1 MTGNDTGDDRVQRL
15 RRPDGNTVAYATT
28 SGRTPTVAF
37 LGGFRSDMTGT
48 KAMALEAWAGRT
60 GRAFVRFDYLG
71 HGQSS
76 GRFEDGTI
84 GRWLDDSLAVLDQ
97 LTEGKLVL
105 VGSSMGG
112 WLSLLAARARPERL
126 AGLVLIAAAPD
137 FTERML
143 MKGLSPEDRER
154 LQGEGRLERPSQY
167 SPEPSVFTWKLIE
180 EGRDHL
186 LLDKKLA
193 LPCPV
198 RLLHGQSD
206 PDVPWEYSLQIA
218 EHLEAP
224 EVITTLIKGG
234 DHRLSTP
241 ADIARLIAAVEE
253 LVGGP
258 RDGQGVTSLQ
268 EVIRWAMAR
277 TPSR

>member
-1 MTGNDTGDDRVQRL
+1 MTGDDRVQKL
-15 RRPDGNTVAYATT
+15 PRPDGNDIAYAR
-28 SGRTPTVAF
+28 SAGRGPTVVF

-48 KAMALEAWAGRT
+48 KAMALEAWARARGQ
-60 GRAFVRFDYLG
+60 AFVRFDYLG

-76 GRFEDGTI
+76 GRFEVGTI
-84 GRWLDDSLAVLDQ
+84 GRWLDDSLAVLDR
-97 LTEGKLVL
+97 LTEGPLVL

-137 FTERML
+137 FTERL
-143 MKGLSPEDRER
+143 LLGSLSPQDRATLER
-154 LQGEGRLERPSQY
+154 EGRLEKPSQY

-180 EGRDHL
+180 EGRRHL
-186 LLDKKLA
+186 LLDRPLA

-198 RLLHGQSD
+198 RLLHGQAD

-218 EHLEAP
+218 QHLDAP
-224 EVITTLIKGG
+224 DVVTTFIKGG

-241 ADIARLIAAVEE
+241 ADIARLVATVEE
-253 LVGGP
+253 L
-258 RDGQGVTSLQ
+258 
-268 EVIRWAMAR
+268 A
-277 TPSR
+277 

>member
-1 MTGNDTGDDRVQRL
+1 MSDGDRVQQL
-15 RRPDGNTVAYATT
+15 RRPDGNTVAYVR
-28 SGRTPTVAF
+28 SEGRAPTVAF

-48 KAMALEAWAGRT
+48 KAVALDAWARKT
-60 GRAFVRFDYLG
+60 GRAFLRFDYLG

-84 GRWLDDSLAVLDQ
+84 GRWLDDSLAAIDT
-97 LTEGKLVL
+97 LTGGRLVL

-112 WLSLLAARARPERL
+112 WLSLLVARARPERL

-143 MKGLSPEDRER
+143 LKGLSAEDRLR
-154 LQGEGRLERPSQY
+154 LEHDGRLERPSQY

-180 EGRDHL
+180 EGRKHL
-186 LLDKKLA
+186 LLDRKLA

-206 PDVPWEYSLQIA
+206 PDVPWQYSLQIA
-218 EHLEAP
+218 SHLEAP
-224 EVITTLIKGG
+224 EVITTLVKGG

-241 ADIARLIAAVEE
+241 ADIARLVATVEE
-253 LVGGP
+253 LTG
-258 RDGQGVTSLQ
+258 
-268 EVIRWAMAR
+268 
-277 TPSR
+277 

>member
-1 MTGNDTGDDRVQRL
+1 MGRVEQLQRG
-15 RRPDGNTVAYATT
+15 DGNYVAYA
-28 SGRTPTVAF
+28 RTPGKAPTVVF

-48 KAMALEAWAGRT
+48 KAVALEAWAEKSGH
-60 GRAFVRFDYLG
+60 AFLRFDYLG

-84 GRWLDDSLAVLDQ
+84 GRWKEDALAAIDSLTD
-97 LTEGKLVL
+97 GKLVL

-112 WLSLLAARARPERL
+112 WLSLLAAQARPERL

-143 MKGLSPEDRER
+143 LGGLSAEDRAI
-154 LQGEGRLERPSQY
+154 LQRDGRLERPSQY

-180 EGRDHL
+180 EGRNHL
-186 LLDKKLA
+186 LLDKPLA

-218 EHLEAP
+218 RHLDAP
-224 EVITTLIKGG
+224 EVISTFVKGG

-241 ADIARLIAAVEE
+241 ADIARLIAMVEE
-253 LVGGP
+253 L
-258 RDGQGVTSLQ
+258 
-268 EVIRWAMAR
+268 AR
-277 TPSR
+277 

>member
-1 MTGNDTGDDRVQRL
+1 MTNKGSVQHL
-15 RRPDGNTVAYATT
+15 SRPDGNTVAYARTD
-28 SGRTPTVAF
+28 GRAPTVVF

-48 KAMALEAWAGRT
+48 KAMALEAWAQQRGQ
-60 GRAFVRFDYLG
+60 AYLRFDYFG

-84 GRWLDDSLAVLDQ
+84 GRWLDDSLAAIDQ
-97 LTEGKLVL
+97 LANGKLVL

-112 WLSLLAARARPERL
+112 WLSLLAARVRPDRM

-143 MKGLSPEDRER
+143 LKGLSPEDRAT
-154 LQGEGRLERPSQY
+154 LVSDGRLERPSQY

-180 EGRDHL
+180 EGRRHL
-186 LLDKKLA
+186 LLDKPLA

-218 EHLEAP
+218 RHLEAP
-224 EVITTLIKGG
+224 EVVTTFIKGG

-241 ADIARLIAAVEE
+241 ADLARLLATVEE
-253 LVGGP
+253 LV
-258 RDGQGVTSLQ
+258 R
-268 EVIRWAMAR
+268 
-277 TPSR
+277 

>member
-1 MTGNDTGDDRVQRL
+1 MTDGDRVQRL
-15 RRPDGNTVAYATT
+15 LRPDGNTVAYATT
-28 SGRTPTVAF
+28 AGRAPTVAF

-48 KAMALEAWAGRT
+48 KAVAIEAWARSKGQ
-60 GRAFVRFDYLG
+60 AFVRFDYLG

-97 LTEGKLVL
+97 LTTGKLVL

-143 MKGLSPEDRER
+143 LKGMSPEERIR
-154 LQGEGRLERPSQY
+154 LQREGRLERPSQY

-180 EGRDHL
+180 EGRQHQ
-186 LLDKKLA
+186 LLDKKLS

-218 EHLEAP
+218 AHLEAP
-224 EVITTLIKGG
+224 EVITTLVKGG

-241 ADIARLIAAVEE
+241 ADIARLIATVEE
-253 LVGGP
+253 L
-258 RDGQGVTSLQ
+258 L
-268 EVIRWAMAR
+268 
-277 TPSR
+277 

>member
-1 MTGNDTGDDRVQRL
+1 MANDGRVERL
-15 RRPDGNTVAYATT
+15 QRPDGNFVAYVR
-28 SGRTPTVAF
+28 SDGRAPHAALPGVVF

-48 KAMALEAWAGRT
+48 KAIALDAWAKEN
-60 GRAFVRFDYLG
+60 GRAFLRFDYLG

-84 GRWLDDSLAVLDQ
+84 GRWLDDSLAAIDT
-97 LTEGKLVL
+97 LTTGKLVL

-112 WLSLLAARARPERL
+112 WLSLLVARARPERL

-143 MKGLSPEDRER
+143 LKGLSPEDRATLER
-154 LQGEGRLERPSQY
+154 EGRLERPSQY

-180 EGRDHL
+180 EGRTHL
-186 LLDKKLA
+186 LLDRRLS

-198 RLLHGQSD
+198 RLLHGQND

-218 EHLEAP
+218 KHLDAP
-224 EVITTLIKGG
+224 DVVTTFIKDG

-253 LVGGP
+253 LV
-258 RDGQGVTSLQ
+258 
-268 EVIRWAMAR
+268 
-277 TPSR
+277 

>member
-1 MTGNDTGDDRVQRL
+1 MSEEGRAQRL
-15 RRPDGNTVAYATT
+15 ARPDGNFVAYVT
-28 SGRTPTVAF
+28 SGGRAPTVVF

-48 KAMALEAWAGRT
+48 KAVALDTWARRE
-60 GRAFVRFDYLG
+60 GRAFLRFDYFG

-84 GRWLDDSLAVLDQ
+84 GRWLDDSLAAIDA
-97 LTEGKLVL
+97 LTQGPLVL

-112 WLSLLAARARPERL
+112 WLSLLVARARPERM

-143 MKGLSPEDRER
+143 LGRLSPEDRATLER
-154 LQGEGRLERPSQY
+154 EGRLERPSQY
-167 SPEPSVFTWKLIE
+167 SSEPSVFTWKLIE
-180 EGRDHL
+180 EGRNHL
-186 LLDKKLA
+186 VLDSRLS

-206 PDVPWEYSLQIA
+206 PDVPWELSLQIA
-218 EHLEAP
+218 AHLDAP
-224 EVITTLIKGG
+224 DVVTTFVKAG

-241 ADIARLIAAVEE
+241 SDIARMIATVEGLI
-253 LVGGP
+253 
-258 RDGQGVTSLQ
+258 R
-268 EVIRWAMAR
+268 
-277 TPSR
+277 

>member
-1 MTGNDTGDDRVQRL
+1 MTNDDRVQKL
-15 RRPDGNTVAYATT
+15 QRPDGNIVAYAKT
-28 SGRTPTVAF
+28 SGRTPTVVF

-48 KAMALEAWAGRT
+48 KAMALEDWARRE
-60 GRAFVRFDYLG
+60 GRAYLRFDYLG

-84 GRWLDDSLAVLDQ
+84 GRWLDDSLAAIDQ

-112 WLSLLAARARPERL
+112 WLSLLSARARPERL

-143 MKGLSPEDRER
+143 LKGLSAADRATLER
-154 LQGEGRLERPSQY
+154 EGRLERPSQY
-167 SPEPSVFTWKLIE
+167 SPDPSVFTWKLIE
-180 EGRDHL
+180 EGRNHL
-186 LLDKKLA
+186 LLDRKLV

-218 EHLEAP
+218 QHMEAP
-224 EVITTLIKGG
+224 EVITTLVKGG

-241 ADIARLIAAVEE
+241 SDIARLIATVEE
-253 LVGGP
+253 LL
-258 RDGQGVTSLQ
+258 S
-268 EVIRWAMAR
+268 
-277 TPSR
+277 

>member
-1 MTGNDTGDDRVQRL
+1 VGRVERL
-15 RRPDGNTVAYATT
+15 ERHDGNSVAYARTE
-28 SGRTPTVAF
+28 GRAPTVVF

-48 KAMALEAWAGRT
+48 KAVALEAWAEKT
-60 GRAFVRFDYLG
+60 GRAFLRFDYLG

-84 GRWLDDSLAVLDQ
+84 GRWLDDSLAAIDE
-97 LTEGKLVL
+97 LTTGKLAL

-112 WLSLLAARARPERL
+112 WLSLLVARARPELL

-143 MKGLSPEDRER
+143 PEDRVALER
-154 LQGEGRLERPSQY
+154 DGRLERPSQY
-167 SPEPSVFTWKLIE
+167 SSEPSVFTWKLIE
-180 EGRDHL
+180 EGRRHL
-186 LLDKKLA
+186 LLDKKLV
-193 LPCPV
+193 LPCAV

-218 EHLEAP
+218 AHLEAP

-241 ADIARLIAAVEE
+241 ADIARLIATVEE
-253 LVGGP
+253 LAG
-258 RDGQGVTSLQ
+258 
-268 EVIRWAMAR
+268 
-277 TPSR
+277 

>member
-1 MTGNDTGDDRVQRL
+1 MNDKSSAERL
-15 RRPDGNTVAYATT
+15 LRPDGNFVAYARTE
-28 SGRTPTVAF
+28 GRAPTIVF

-48 KAMALEAWAGRT
+48 KAVALEAWAKES
-60 GRAFVRFDYLG
+60 GRAFLRFDYLG

-84 GRWLDDSLAVLDQ
+84 GRWLDDSLAAIDQ
-97 LTEGKLVL
+97 LTTGKLVL

-112 WLSLLAARARPERL
+112 WLSLLVAQKRPERL
-126 AGLVLIAAAPD
+126 CGLVLIAAAPD

-143 MKGLSPEDRER
+143 LKGLSPEEQAT
-154 LQGEGRLERPSQY
+154 LQREGRLERPSQY

-180 EGRDHL
+180 EGRNHL
-186 LLDKKLA
+186 VLDKKLS

-218 EHLEAP
+218 QHLEAP
-224 EVITTLIKGG
+224 DVVTTFVKGG

-241 ADIARLIAAVEE
+241 ADIARLIATVEE
-253 LVGGP
+253 LAV
-258 RDGQGVTSLQ
+258 
-268 EVIRWAMAR
+268 
-277 TPSR
+277 

>member
-1 MTGNDTGDDRVQRL
+1 MTGIGRVERL
-15 RRPDGNTVAYATT
+15 ARPDGNYVAFAATN
-28 SGRTPTVAF
+28 GRTPTVVF

-48 KAMALEAWAGRT
+48 KAMALEAWAART
-60 GRAFVRFDYLG
+60 GHAYLRFDYLG

-84 GRWLDDSLAVLDQ
+84 GRWLDDSLAAIDR
-97 LTEGKLVL
+97 LTTGRLVL

-112 WLSLLAARARPERL
+112 WLSRLVARARPDRL

-137 FTERML
+137 LTERML
-143 MKGLSPEDRER
+143 LKGLSPEDRAT
-154 LQGEGRLERPSQY
+154 LQREGRLARPSQY

-180 EGRDHL
+180 EGRNHL

-218 EHLEAP
+218 QHLDAP
-224 EVITTLIKGG
+224 EVVTTLVKGG

-241 ADIARLIAAVEE
+241 ADIARLVAIVEE
-253 LVGGP
+253 LV
-258 RDGQGVTSLQ
+258 D
-268 EVIRWAMAR
+268 
-277 TPSR
+277 

>member
-1 MTGNDTGDDRVQRL
+1 MGRVERLQRD
-15 RRPDGNTVAYATT
+15 DGNYLAYA
-28 SGRTPTVAF
+28 RTAGKSPTVVF

-48 KAMALEAWAGRT
+48 KAVALEAWAEERGQ
-60 GRAFVRFDYLG
+60 AFLRFDYLG

-76 GRFEDGTI
+76 GCFEDGTI
-84 GRWLDDSLAVLDQ
+84 GRWKANSLAAIDA

-112 WLSLLAARARPERL
+112 WLSLLTAQARPERL

-143 MKGLSPEDRER
+143 LGGLSAEDRAI
-154 LQGEGRLERPSQY
+154 LQRDGRLERPSQY

-180 EGRDHL
+180 EGRNHL
-186 LLDKKLA
+186 LLDKPLA

-198 RLLHGQSD
+198 RLLHGQND

-218 EHLEAP
+218 RHLDAP
-224 EVITTLIKGG
+224 EVISTFVKGG

-241 ADIARLIAAVEE
+241 ADIARLIATVEE
-253 LVGGP
+253 LVP
-258 RDGQGVTSLQ
+258 
-268 EVIRWAMAR
+268 
-277 TPSR
+277 

>member
-1 MTGNDTGDDRVQRL
+1 MTDGDRVQRL
-15 RRPDGNTVAYATT
+15 VRPDGNTVAYAMTA
-28 SGRTPTVAF
+28 GRAPTVAF

-48 KAMALEAWAGRT
+48 KAVALEAWAQKE
-60 GRAFVRFDYLG
+60 GRAYVRFDYLG

-97 LTEGKLVL
+97 LTTGKLVL

-143 MKGLSPEDRER
+143 LKGLSPEERVR
-154 LQGEGRLERPSQY
+154 LQREGRLERPSQY

-180 EGRDHL
+180 EGRQHQ
-186 LLDKKLA
+186 LLDKKLS

-218 EHLEAP
+218 AHLEAP
-224 EVITTLIKGG
+224 EVITTLVKGG

-241 ADIARLIAAVEE
+241 ADIARLIAAIEE
-253 LVGGP
+253 L
-258 RDGQGVTSLQ
+258 L
-268 EVIRWAMAR
+268 
-277 TPSR
+277 

>member
-1 MTGNDTGDDRVQRL
+1 V
-15 RRPDGNTVAYATT
+15 VYAKTAGT
-28 SGRTPTVAF
+28 SPTVVF

-48 KAMALEAWAGRT
+48 KAVALEDWAQRT
-60 GRAFVRFDYLG
+60 GRAFLRFDYLG

-84 GRWLDDSLAVLDQ
+84 GRWLDDSLAAIDQ
-97 LTEGKLVL
+97 LTTGPLVL

-112 WLSLLAARARPERL
+112 WLSLLVARARPQRL

-143 MKGLSPEDRER
+143 LKGLSAQDRIALER
-154 LQGEGRLERPSQY
+154 DGRLERPSQY

-180 EGRDHL
+180 EGRNHL
-186 LLDKKLA
+186 LLDKKLT
-193 LPCPV
+193 LPCRV

-206 PDVPWEYSLQIA
+206 PDVPWDYSLQISA
-218 EHLEAP
+218 HLEAP

-241 ADIARLIAAVEE
+241 ADIARLIATVED
-253 LVGGP
+253 LA
-258 RDGQGVTSLQ
+258 S
-268 EVIRWAMAR
+268 
-277 TPSR
+277 

>member
-1 MTGNDTGDDRVQRL
+1 MSGNDRVERL
-15 RRPDGNTVAYATT
+15 FRPDGNQVAYVKTE
-28 SGRTPTVAF
+28 GRAPTVVF

-48 KAMALEAWAGRT
+48 KATALEAWARRT
-60 GRAFVRFDYLG
+60 GHAYLRFDYLG

-84 GRWLDDSLAVLDQ
+84 GRWLDDSLAAIDT
-97 LTEGKLVL
+97 LTGGKLVL

-112 WLSLLAARARPERL
+112 WLSLLVARARPQRL

-143 MKGLSPEDRER
+143 LKGLSAEDRARLER
-154 LQGEGRLERPSQY
+154 DGRLERPSQY
-167 SPEPSVFTWKLIE
+167 SPEPSVFTWNLIE
-180 EGRDHL
+180 EGRNHL
-186 LLDKKLA
+186 LLDKELV

-218 EHLEAP
+218 RHVEAP
-224 EVITTLIKGG
+224 EVVTTFVKGG

-241 ADIARLIAAVEE
+241 ADIARLVATVEE
-253 LVGGP
+253 L
-258 RDGQGVTSLQ
+258 
-268 EVIRWAMAR
+268 AH
-277 TPSR
+277 

>member
-1 MTGNDTGDDRVQRL
+1 MSGNDRVQRL
-15 RRPDGNTVAYATT
+15 ARPDGNTVAYAR
-28 SGRTPTVAF
+28 SAGREPTVVF

-48 KAMALEAWAGRT
+48 KAMALEAWAQRSGH
-60 GRAFVRFDYLG
+60 AYLRFDYLG

-84 GRWLDDSLAVLDQ
+84 GRWLDDSLAAIDQ
-97 LTEGKLVL
+97 LTTGRLVL

-112 WLSLLAARARPERL
+112 WLSLLAARARPQRL

-143 MKGLSPEDRER
+143 LKGLSPGDRAALER
-154 LQGEGRLERPSQY
+154 DGRLERPSQY

-180 EGRDHL
+180 EGRKHL
-186 LLDKKLA
+186 LLDSRLE

-218 EHLEAP
+218 RHLEAP
-224 EVITTLIKGG
+224 EVITTFIKGG

-241 ADIARLIAAVEE
+241 ADIARLIATVEE
-253 LVGGP
+253 L
-258 RDGQGVTSLQ
+258 
-268 EVIRWAMAR
+268 AH
-277 TPSR
+277 

>member
-1 MTGNDTGDDRVQRL
+1 MTSKGSVQHL
-15 RRPDGNTVAYATT
+15 PRPDGNFVAYV
-28 SGRTPTVAF
+28 RTAGTPPTVVF

-48 KAMALEAWAGRT
+48 KATALEAWAQKRGQ
-60 GRAFVRFDYLG
+60 AYLRFDYLG

-76 GRFEDGTI
+76 GCFEDGTI
-84 GRWLDDSLAVLDQ
+84 GRWLDDSLAAIDG
-97 LTEGKLVL
+97 LTDGRLVL

-112 WLSLLAARARPERL
+112 WLSLLAARARAERM

-143 MKGLSPEDRER
+143 LEGLSPEDRATLER
-154 LQGEGRLERPSQY
+154 DGRLERPSQY

-180 EGRDHL
+180 EGRRHL
-186 LLDKKLA
+186 LLDKPLA

-218 EHLEAP
+218 RHLNAP
-224 EVITTLIKGG
+224 EVVTTLVKGG
-234 DHRLSTP
+234 DHRLSTS
-241 ADIARLIAAVEE
+241 ADIARLIATVEE
-253 LVGGP
+253 LVP
-258 RDGQGVTSLQ
+258 
-268 EVIRWAMAR
+268 
-277 TPSR
+277 

>member
-1 MTGNDTGDDRVQRL
+1 MNGLDSVERL
-15 RRPDGNTVAYATT
+15 QRPDGNKVAYAKL
-28 SGRTPTVAF
+28 SGGAPTVVF

-48 KAMALEAWAGRT
+48 KAVALEAWAKRT
-60 GRAFVRFDYLG
+60 GRAFLRFDYLG

-84 GRWLDDSLAVLDQ
+84 GRWLDDSLAVLDA
-97 LTEGKLVL
+97 LTTGELVL

-112 WLSLLAARARPERL
+112 WLSLLVARARPGRL

-137 FTERML
+137 FTEHML
-143 MKGLSPEDRER
+143 LAGLSADDRVALER
-154 LQGEGRLERPSQY
+154 DGRLERPSQY

-180 EGRDHL
+180 EGRNHL
-186 LLDKKLA
+186 VLDKKLA

-206 PDVPWEYSLQIA
+206 PDVPWEHSLQIA
-218 EHLEAP
+218 AHIEAP
-224 EVITTLIKGG
+224 EVITTLVKGG

-241 ADIARLIAAVEE
+241 ADIARLIATVEE
-253 LVGGP
+253 LVQ
-258 RDGQGVTSLQ
+258 R
-268 EVIRWAMAR
+268 
-277 TPSR
+277 

>member
-1 MTGNDTGDDRVQRL
+1 MGRVEQLQR
-15 RRPDGNTVAYATT
+15 RDGNYVAYA
-28 SGRTPTVAF
+28 RTPGKSPTVVF

-48 KAMALEAWAGRT
+48 KAVALEAWAETSGH
-60 GRAFVRFDYLG
+60 AFLRFDYLG
-71 HGQSS
+71 HGESS

-84 GRWLDDSLAVLDQ
+84 GRWKEDALAAIDSLTD
-97 LTEGKLVL
+97 GKLVL

-112 WLSLLAARARPERL
+112 WLSLLAAQARPERL

-143 MKGLSPEDRER
+143 LGGLSPEDRAI
-154 LQGEGRLERPSQY
+154 LQRDGRLERPSQY

-180 EGRDHL
+180 EGRNHL
-186 LLDKKLA
+186 LLDKPLA

-198 RLLHGQSD
+198 HLLHGQSD

-218 EHLEAP
+218 RHLDAP
-224 EVITTLIKGG
+224 EVISTFVKGG

-241 ADIARLIAAVEE
+241 ADIARLIATVEE
-253 LVGGP
+253 LV
-258 RDGQGVTSLQ
+258 R
-268 EVIRWAMAR
+268 
-277 TPSR
+277 

>member
-1 MTGNDTGDDRVQRL
+1 MNGKGRASRL
-15 RRPDGNTVAYATT
+15 ERPDGNFVAYEK
-28 SGRTPTVAF
+28 SDGKEPTIVF

-48 KAMALEAWAGRT
+48 KAVALEAWARKSGH
-60 GRAFVRFDYLG
+60 ACLRFDYLG

-84 GRWLDDSLAVLDQ
+84 GRWLDDSLAAIDA
-97 LTEGKLVL
+97 LTAGPLVL

-112 WLSLLAARARPERL
+112 WLSLLVGLKRRERV

-143 MKGLSPEDRER
+143 LKGLSPADRAT
-154 LQGEGRLERPSQY
+154 LQREGRLERPSQY
-167 SPEPSVFTWKLIE
+167 SSEPSVFTWKLIE

-186 LLDKKLA
+186 VLDKPLA
-193 LPCPV
+193 LSCPV

-218 EHLEAP
+218 RHLEAP
-224 EVITTLIKGG
+224 DVVTTFVKGG

-241 ADIARLIAAVEE
+241 ADIARLIATVEE
-253 LVGGP
+253 L
-258 RDGQGVTSLQ
+258 
-268 EVIRWAMAR
+268 AR
-277 TPSR
+277 

>member
-1 MTGNDTGDDRVQRL
+1 MGRVERL
-15 RRPDGNTVAYATT
+15 ERDDGNYLAYA
-28 SGRTPTVAF
+28 RTPGRSPTVVF

-48 KAMALEAWAGRT
+48 KAVALEAWAKKKGQ
-60 GRAFVRFDYLG
+60 AFLRFDYFG

-84 GRWLDDSLAVLDQ
+84 GRWKEDSLCALDA
-97 LTEGKLVL
+97 LTDGKLVL

-112 WLSLLAARARPERL
+112 WLSLLAAAARPERL

-143 MKGLSPEDRER
+143 LGGLSAEDRAI
-154 LQGEGRLERPSQY
+154 LQRDGRLERPSQY

-180 EGRDHL
+180 EGRNHL
-186 LLDKKLA
+186 LLDKPLA

-218 EHLEAP
+218 RHLEAP
-224 EVITTLIKGG
+224 EVISTFVKGG

-241 ADIARLIAAVEE
+241 ADIARLIATVEE
-253 LVGGP
+253 LVP
-258 RDGQGVTSLQ
+258 
-268 EVIRWAMAR
+268 
-277 TPSR
+277 

>member
-1 MTGNDTGDDRVQRL
+1 MANVGRVERL
-15 RRPDGNTVAYATT
+15 QRPDGNTIAYAKTDGT
-28 SGRTPTVAF
+28 APTVVF

-48 KAMALEAWAGRT
+48 KAVALEAWAREA
-60 GRAFVRFDYLG
+60 GRAFLRFDYLG

-84 GRWLDDSLAVLDQ
+84 GRWLDDSLTAIDQ
-97 LTEGKLVL
+97 LTTGRLVL

-112 WLSLLAARARPERL
+112 WLSLLVARARPERL

-143 MKGLSPEDRER
+143 LKGLSPEDRAALER
-154 LQGEGRLERPSQY
+154 DGRLERPSQY

-180 EGRDHL
+180 EGRNHL
-186 LLDKKLA
+186 LLDKKLV

-206 PDVPWEYSLQIA
+206 PDVPWDYSLQIA
-218 EHLEAP
+218 AHLEAP
-224 EVITTLIKGG
+224 DVITTLIKGG

-253 LVGGP
+253 L
-258 RDGQGVTSLQ
+258 
-268 EVIRWAMAR
+268 AR
-277 TPSR
+277 

>member
-1 MTGNDTGDDRVQRL
+1 MNSDGRVQRL
-15 RRPDGNTVAYATT
+15 PRPDGNTIAYARTQ
-28 SGRTPTVAF
+28 GRAPTVVF

-48 KAMALEAWAGRT
+48 KALALEGWARKT
-60 GRAFVRFDYLG
+60 GNAYLRFDYLG

-84 GRWLDDSLAVLDQ
+84 GRWLDDSLAAIDSLA
-97 LTEGKLVL
+97 TGRLVL

-112 WLSLLAARARPERL
+112 WLSLLVARARPERL

-143 MKGLSPEDRER
+143 LKGLSAQDRATLER
-154 LQGEGRLERPSQY
+154 EGRLERPSQY

-186 LLDKKLA
+186 LLDKKLS

-206 PDVPWEYSLQIA
+206 PDVPWEHSLQIA
-218 EHLEAP
+218 AHVEAP
-224 EVITTLIKGG
+224 EVVTTLVKGG

-241 ADIARLIAAVEE
+241 ADIARLIATVEE
-253 LVGGP
+253 LT
-258 RDGQGVTSLQ
+258 R
-268 EVIRWAMAR
+268 
-277 TPSR
+277 

>member
-1 MTGNDTGDDRVQRL
+1 MDNRHSTQRL
-15 RRPDGNTVAYATT
+15 PRPDGNWVAYAKTD
-28 SGRTPTVAF
+28 GHGPTVVF

-48 KAMALEAWAGRT
+48 KAIALEAWARLT
-60 GRAFVRFDYLG
+60 GRAYLRFDYLG

-84 GRWLDDSLAVLDQ
+84 GRWLDDSLAVIDQ
-97 LTEGKLVL
+97 QTSGKLVL

-112 WLSLLAARARPERL
+112 WLSLLAALHRPERL

-143 MKGLSPEDRER
+143 LKGLSPAERET
-154 LQGEGRLERPSQY
+154 LQREGRLERPSQY

-180 EGRDHL
+180 EGRRHL
-186 LLDKKLA
+186 VLDKPLR

-206 PDVPWEYSLQIA
+206 PDVAWEYSLQIA
-218 EHLEAP
+218 QHLEAP
-224 EVITTLIKGG
+224 EVITTFVKGG

-241 ADIARLIAAVEE
+241 ADIARLVATVEE
-253 LVGGP
+253 V
-258 RDGQGVTSLQ
+258 
-268 EVIRWAMAR
+268 AH
-277 TPSR
+277 

>member
-1 MTGNDTGDDRVQRL
+1 MSVEGRVQRL
-15 RRPDGNTVAYATT
+15 ARPDGNTVAYARTE
-28 SGRTPTVAF
+28 GRAPTIVF

-48 KAMALEAWAGRT
+48 KAVALEAWAKKS
-60 GRAFVRFDYLG
+60 GRAFLRFDYLG

-84 GRWLDDSLAVLDQ
+84 GRWLDDSLAAIDA
-97 LTEGKLVL
+97 LTSGKLVL

-143 MKGLSPEDRER
+143 LAGLSPDDRIRLER
-154 LQGEGRLERPSQY
+154 NGRLERPSQY

-180 EGRDHL
+180 EGRNHL
-186 LLDKKLA
+186 LLDKPPA

-198 RLLHGQSD
+198 RDRKS
-206 PDVPWEYSLQIA
+206 V
-218 EHLEAP
+218 
-224 EVITTLIKGG
+224 V
-234 DHRLSTP
+234 
-241 ADIARLIAAVEE
+241 
-253 LVGGP
+253 
-258 RDGQGVTSLQ
+258 
-268 EVIRWAMAR
+268 
-277 TPSR
+277 

>member
-1 MTGNDTGDDRVQRL
+1 MNGDGTVQRMA
-15 RRPDGNTVAYATT
+15 RPDGNTIAYATT
-28 SGRTPTVAF
+28 PGRTPTVVF

-48 KAMALEAWAGRT
+48 KAVALEAWARQAGQ
-60 GRAFVRFDYLG
+60 AYLRFDYLG

-84 GRWLDDSLAVLDQ
+84 GRWLADSLAAIDT
-97 LTEGKLVL
+97 LTAGKLVL

-143 MKGLSPEDRER
+143 LKGLSLEDRATLER
-154 LQGEGRLERPSQY
+154 DGRLLRPSQY

-180 EGRDHL
+180 EGRGHL
-186 LLDKKLA
+186 VLDKKLS
-193 LPCPV
+193 LPCRV
-198 RLLHGQSD
+198 RLLHGQDD

-218 EHLEAP
+218 AHLEAP
-224 EVITTLIKGG
+224 EVVTTLVKGG

-241 ADIARLIAAVEE
+241 ADIARLIATVEE
-253 LVGGP
+253 L
-258 RDGQGVTSLQ
+258 
-268 EVIRWAMAR
+268 AC
-277 TPSR
+277 

>member
-1 MTGNDTGDDRVQRL
+1 MTNDDRVQKL
-15 RRPDGNTVAYATT
+15 RRPDGNTVAYA
-28 SGRTPTVAF
+28 RTPGRPPTVVF

-48 KAMALEAWAGRT
+48 KAMALEDWARRE
-60 GRAFVRFDYLG
+60 GRAYLRFDYLG

-84 GRWLDDSLAVLDQ
+84 GRWLDDSLAAIDQ

-112 WLSLLAARARPERL
+112 WLSLLSARARPERL
-126 AGLVLIAAAPD
+126 
-137 FTERML
+137 
-143 MKGLSPEDRER
+143 KGLSAADRATLER
-154 LQGEGRLERPSQY
+154 EGRLERPSQY

-180 EGRDHL
+180 EGRNHL
-186 LLDKKLA
+186 LLDKTLA

-218 EHLEAP
+218 QHVEAP
-224 EVITTLIKGG
+224 EVVTTFVKGG

-241 ADIARLIAAVEE
+241 ADIARLIATVEE
-253 LVGGP
+253 LV
-258 RDGQGVTSLQ
+258 S
-268 EVIRWAMAR
+268 
-277 TPSR
+277 

>member
-1 MTGNDTGDDRVQRL
+1 VGRVERLQRD
-15 RRPDGNTVAYATT
+15 DGNYLAYA
-28 SGRTPTVAF
+28 RTPGKSPTVVF

-48 KAMALEAWAGRT
+48 KAVALEAWAEKRGQ
-60 GRAFVRFDYLG
+60 AFLRFDYLG

-84 GRWLDDSLAVLDQ
+84 GRWKDDSLAAIDA

-112 WLSLLAARARPERL
+112 WLSLLTAQARPELL

-143 MKGLSPEDRER
+143 LGGLSAEDRAA
-154 LQGEGRLERPSQY
+154 LQRDGRLERPSQY

-180 EGRDHL
+180 EGRNHL
-186 LLDKKLA
+186 LLDKPLK

-218 EHLEAP
+218 RHLDAP
-224 EVITTLIKGG
+224 EVISTFVKGG

-241 ADIARLIAAVEE
+241 ADIARLIATVEE
-253 LVGGP
+253 LLP
-258 RDGQGVTSLQ
+258 
-268 EVIRWAMAR
+268 
-277 TPSR
+277 